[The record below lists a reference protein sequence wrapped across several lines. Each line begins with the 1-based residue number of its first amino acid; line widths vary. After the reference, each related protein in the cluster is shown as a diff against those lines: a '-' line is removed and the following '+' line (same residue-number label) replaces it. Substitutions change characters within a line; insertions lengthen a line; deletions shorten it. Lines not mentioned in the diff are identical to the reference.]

1 LPPSSPV
8 LAVSPGFTAKQHKR
22 RGEIL
27 TAALRAFRERGYHA
41 VTLDDIA
48 GKIGVRKTA
57 LYHYFADKESILYEC
72 HRMSLAELGRLRGR
86 ARDRF
91 DSPAERL
98 RFMISEHV
106 HVMTETLHGPPSA
119 FEVSSL
125 SPEHQ
130 RKVIAGRDEYER
142 ALRNTIQEGMDGGV
156 FRPVDPK
163 VAAFVIL
170 GAINW
175 IARWYSPGGS
185 SDSSALGREYAEHLV
200 GGLTCQ

>member
-1 LPPSSPV
+1 MPSSGSV
-8 LAVSPGFTAKQHKR
+8 LAVSPGFTAKQRKR
-22 RGEIL
+22 REEII

-41 VTLDDIA
+41 VTLGDIA
-48 GKIGVRKTA
+48 EKIGVRKTA
-57 LYHYFADKESILYEC
+57 LYHYFPDKESILYEC
-72 HRMSLAELGRLRGR
+72 HRMALEELARLTER

-91 DSPAERL
+91 DTPADRL
-98 RFMISEHV
+98 SYLISEHV
-106 HVMTETLHGPPSA
+106 HVMTETLLGSPSA

-125 SPEHQ
+125 SPGHQ

-142 ALRNTIQEGMDGGV
+142 ALRTTIQEGIDGGA

-175 IARWYSPGGS
+175 IARWYSPDGS
-185 SDSSALGREYAEHLV
+185 SDSSELGREYAEHLV
-200 GGLTCQ
+200 GGIACQ